1 MIGLSAVL
9 GPVLGGALVD
19 LDILGAGW
27 RTIFLINVPL
37 GSAALVGAA
46 RLLPS
51 RAPSGRPRSTSSAP
65 RWSASALG
73 C

>member
-1 MIGLSAVL
+1 ML

-19 LDILGAGW
+19 LDILGTGW
-27 RTIFLINVPL
+27 RSIFLINVPL
-37 GSAALVGAA
+37 GLAALVGAA

-51 RAPSGRPRSTSSAP
+51 RAPSGRPHSTSSAP
-65 RWSASALG
+65 RWSASARA